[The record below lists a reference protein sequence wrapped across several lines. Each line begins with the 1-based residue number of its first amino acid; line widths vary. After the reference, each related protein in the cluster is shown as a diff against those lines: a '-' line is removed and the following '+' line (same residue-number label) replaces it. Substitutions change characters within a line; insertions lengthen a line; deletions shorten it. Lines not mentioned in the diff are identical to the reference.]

1 MPSPLDRFVGNSAEE
16 VDLDARE
23 NEASENLRAL
33 VSPEPYGID
42 DCDVTDVVEV
52 NEGPDGEPVVVPVAR
67 FSLGSEKESPDLDV
81 VWDLAYDAVRA
92 MYPAFEDVFVRH
104 YDVQFAFGGGGLFDS
119 ESCRRMAVTREI
131 ADRVVTE
138 AGWHV
143 RDFEDTMLDGHDI
156 DDEVAPVAWGVCK
169 DYDQGPYGDG
179 GAGAA
184 GAGGF

>member
-1 MPSPLDRFVGNSAEE
+1 MPSPLDRFLGDSADE

-23 NEASENLRAL
+23 AEASENLRAL

-42 DCDVTDVVEV
+42 DCDVTDVLEV
-52 NEGPDGEPVVVPVAR
+52 NEGPEGEPIVVPVTR
-67 FSLGSEKESPDLDV
+67 YSLGRAKESPDLDL

-92 MYPAFEDVFVRH
+92 MYPALEDVFVRH

-131 ADRVVTE
+131 ATRAVTE

-143 RDFEDTMLDGHDI
+143 SDFEDAMLDGHDI
-156 DDEVAPVAWGVCK
+156 DDVIAPVAWGECE
-169 DYDQGPYGDG
+169 DYDQGPYGGG

-184 GAGGF
+184 AGGGF